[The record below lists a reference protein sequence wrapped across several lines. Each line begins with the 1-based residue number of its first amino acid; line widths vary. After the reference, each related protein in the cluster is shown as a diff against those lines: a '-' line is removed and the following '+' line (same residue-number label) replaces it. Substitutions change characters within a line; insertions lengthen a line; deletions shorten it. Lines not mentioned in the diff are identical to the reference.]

1 MSDTNLMPRPTM
13 SMENDQRDTESE
25 VNVESI
31 LPKALFLSI
40 LGLFIFQ
47 ISGIYHLSLIPYH
60 LGF

>member
-1 MSDTNLMPRPTM
+1 M

-40 LGLFIFQ
+40 L
-47 ISGIYHLSLIPYH
+47 
-60 LGF
+60 